1 MKRAKLAYGA
11 IFLGMLVLWTAG
23 LLGRLSLVLPL
34 MLLDAGQFGMSLL
47 LLLSLLIFLD
57 SRLIGSLID
66 VEIIDIS

>member
-1 MKRAKLAYGA
+1 
-11 IFLGMLVLWTAG
+11 MLVLWTAG